1 MTINKNTRI
10 MMIDTE
16 TTNDIDCPIVYDV
29 GFSIFDLEG
38 TTYAERSYVNAD
50 IFLDKNL
57 MQYAYFVDK
66 VPQYW
71 EEIKAGDRKLAKW
84 YTITRE
90 INELM
95 QKYNVEILCAH
106 NARFDYRS
114 MHLTQRY
121 ITTSK
126 WRWVFPFGKAEWW
139 YTLKMARAI
148 LKDNDDYTRFC
159 FDNNFVTKNNRVQY
173 TAEVIYRWLSNNVD
187 FAEKHTGLED
197 VKIERQIFEFLI
209 SENPDFDGRLW
220 EE

>member
-90 INELM
+90 INALM

-126 WRWVFPFGKAEWW
+126 WRWVFPFGKCEWW
-139 YTLKMARAI
+139 DTLKMARAI
-148 LKDNDDYTRFC
+148 LKDNDDYTKFC

-209 SENPDFDGRLW
+209 NENPDFDGRLW
-220 EE
+220 EN

>member
-71 EEIKAGDRKLAKW
+71 EEIKAGDRRLAKW

-126 WRWVFPFGKAEWW
+126 WRWVFPFGTFEWW
-139 YTLKMARAI
+139 DTLKMARAI

-173 TAEVIYRWLSNNVD
+173 TAEVIYRWLTNNVE

-209 SENPDFDGRLW
+209 NENPDFDGRLW
-220 EE
+220 EN

>member
-1 MTINKNTRI
+1 MTINKNTKI

-38 TTYAERSYVNAD
+38 NTYAERSYVNAD

-71 EEIKAGDRKLAKW
+71 EEIKAGDRRLAKW

-126 WRWVFPFGKAEWW
+126 WRWVFPFGTFEWW
-139 YTLKMARAI
+139 DTLKMARAI

-197 VKIERQIFEFLI
+197 VRIERQIFEFLI
-209 SENPDFDGRLW
+209 NENPDFDGRLW
-220 EE
+220 EN

>member
-38 TTYAERSYVNAD
+38 NTYAERSYVNAD

-71 EEIKAGDRKLAKW
+71 EEIKAGDRRLAKW

-126 WRWVFPFGKAEWW
+126 WRWVFPFGTFEWW
-139 YTLKMARAI
+139 DTLKMARAI

-197 VKIERQIFEFLI
+197 VRIERQIFEFLI
-209 SENPDFDGRLW
+209 NENPDFDGRLW
-220 EE
+220 EN

>member
-71 EEIKAGDRKLAKW
+71 EEIKAGDRRLAKW

-126 WRWVFPFGKAEWW
+126 WRWVFPFGTFEWW
-139 YTLKMARAI
+139 DTLKMARAI

-197 VKIERQIFEFLI
+197 VRIERQIFEFLI
-209 SENPDFDGRLW
+209 NENPDFDGRLW
-220 EE
+220 EN

>member
-38 TTYAERSYVNAD
+38 NTYAERSYVNAD

-84 YTITRE
+84 YTITKE
-90 INELM
+90 INALM

-126 WRWVFPFGKAEWW
+126 WRWVFPFGTFEWW
-139 YTLKMARAI
+139 DTLKMARAI
-148 LKDNDDYTRFC
+148 LKDNDDYTKFC

-173 TAEVIYRWLSNNVD
+173 TAEVIYRWLTNNID

-209 SENPDFDGRLW
+209 NENPDFDGRLW
-220 EE
+220 EN

>member
-90 INELM
+90 INALM

-126 WRWVFPFGKAEWW
+126 WRWVFPFGTFEWW
-139 YTLKMARAI
+139 DTLKMARAI

-173 TAEVIYRWLSNNVD
+173 TAEVIYRWLTNNVE

-209 SENPDFDGRLW
+209 NENPDFDGRLW
-220 EE
+220 EN